1 MTTVLK
7 RSEWEIWRDVI
18 FALFVREIRTGFN
31 DKLGLGWAIISP
43 IIFIFMLSYFRGL
56 LSGPEVH
63 TLPTFT
69 FMAIGILFIQ
79 SFLKTMG
86 GSAGAIRKNKALF
99 AFRQVQPISAVL
111 AGALFELLS
120 KVFVVIGII
129 IIMYFMGMDLHV
141 ANPLLLLACFF
152 LLWIFAVSLGLLFG
166 IAELFVT
173 EVGKVRQLV
182 ERPMFF
188 VSGTFFSLQD
198 IPREYWHFL
207 DWNPVLHAIEL
218 TRFAVRATYGSDGV
232 SLSYLSIIVLVF
244 SFFSLAVYHIA
255 WKQAISR

>member
-7 RSEWEIWRDVI
+7 RNKWQIWRDVI

-31 DKLGLGWAIISP
+31 DKFGIAWAVVQP
-43 IIFIFMLSYFRGL
+43 VAFIFL
-56 LSGPEVH
+56 LSFLRGRIGGPEVH
-63 TLPTFT
+63 TLSTFT

-79 SFLKTMG
+79 SFLQTMG

-99 AFRQVQPISAVL
+99 AFRQVQPISAVF
-111 AGALFELLS
+111 AGALFEVLV
-120 KVFVVIGII
+120 KVFVIVGII
-129 IIMYFMGMDLHV
+129 IIMYFMGMDLHIS
-141 ANPLLLLACFF
+141 NPLLLLACFL

-173 EVGKVRQLV
+173 EVGKIRQLV

-188 VSGTFFSLQD
+188 ISGTFFSLQD
-198 IPREYWHFL
+198 IPKEYWHFL

-218 TRFAVRATYGSDGV
+218 TRFAVQATYGSEGV
-232 SLSYLSIIVLVF
+232 SLQYLSGTVLVF

>member
-7 RSEWEIWRDVI
+7 RNKWEIWRDVI
-18 FALFVREIRTGFN
+18 FALFVREIRTGFD
-31 DKLGLGWAIISP
+31 DKLGLAWAIINP
-43 IIFIFMLSYFRGL
+43 VLFIFVLSFARSQMG
-56 LSGPEVH
+56 GAEVH
-63 TLPTFT
+63 SLSTFT

-79 SFLKTMG
+79 SFLQTMG
-86 GSAGAIRKNKALF
+86 GSVGSIRKNKALF
-99 AFRQVQPISAVL
+99 AFKQVQPISAVL
-111 AGALFELLS
+111 AGALFQLLI
-120 KVFVVIGII
+120 KIFVVIGII
-129 IIMYFMGMDLHV
+129 VIMYFMGMELHI

-152 LLWIFAVSLGLLFG
+152 LLWIFSVSLGLLFG

-188 VSGTFFSLQD
+188 ISGVFFSLQD

-218 TRFAVRATYGSDGV
+218 TRFAVRATYGSEGV

>member
-7 RSEWEIWRDVI
+7 RNKWEIWRDVI

-43 IIFIFMLSYFRGL
+43 VIFIFVLSFTRSLIG
-56 LSGPEVH
+56 GAEVH
-63 TLPTFT
+63 TLSTFT

-79 SFLKTMG
+79 SFLQTMG
-86 GSAGAIRKNKALF
+86 GSVGAIRKNKALF
-99 AFRQVQPISAVL
+99 AFKQVQPISAVL
-111 AGALFELLS
+111 AGALFQLLS
-120 KVFVVIGII
+120 KIFVTIGII
-129 IIMYFMGMDLHV
+129 IIMYFMGMDLHI

-152 LLWIFAVSLGLLFG
+152 LLWILAVSLGLLFG

-188 VSGTFFSLQD
+188 ISGVFFSLQD

-218 TRFAVRATYGSDGV
+218 TRFAVRATYGSEGV
-232 SLSYLSIIVLVF
+232 SLSYLSINVLAF